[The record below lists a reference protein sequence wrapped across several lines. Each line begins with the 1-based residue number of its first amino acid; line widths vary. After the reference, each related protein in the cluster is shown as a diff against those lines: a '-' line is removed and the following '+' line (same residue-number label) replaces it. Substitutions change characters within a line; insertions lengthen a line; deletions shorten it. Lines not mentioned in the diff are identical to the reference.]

1 MNSNDISP
9 DPSPP
14 TYLEIIVEAKCNP
27 TETKNTI
34 QKILNKFLDGPIIED
49 ERSDGFFL
57 VKRAS
62 NISSLQLIGDW
73 IREQKLLDTVR
84 SRLFRSILN
93 NITAI
98 YFNKQAAMMNKLSL
112 IDFDDKPPNGPI
124 SFQLVSDNL
133 NYVIDILSPKTFK
146 GKEIS

>member
-49 ERSDGFFL
+49 HRSDGFFL
-57 VKRAS
+57 
-62 NISSLQLIGDW
+62 
-73 IREQKLLDTVR
+73 
-84 SRLFRSILN
+84 
-93 NITAI
+93 
-98 YFNKQAAMMNKLSL
+98 
-112 IDFDDKPPNGPI
+112 
-124 SFQLVSDNL
+124 
-133 NYVIDILSPKTFK
+133 
-146 GKEIS
+146 